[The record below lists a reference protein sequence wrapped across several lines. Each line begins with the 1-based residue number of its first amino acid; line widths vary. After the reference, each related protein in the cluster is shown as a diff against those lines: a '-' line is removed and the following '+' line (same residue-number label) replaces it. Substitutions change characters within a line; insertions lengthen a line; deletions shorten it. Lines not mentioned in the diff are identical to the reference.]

1 MENQNKTDGINYRSM
16 IYTDAW
22 KTIFDAITRLTTI
35 EEDLDGENVKAL
47 EELAKS
53 AESVKEK
60 TSKT

>member
-1 MENQNKTDGINYRSM
+1 M

-35 EEDLDGENVKAL
+35 EEDLGGENVKAL